1 MLKAYRIS
9 ADTARAYNELE
20 ATNTRTDLENI
31 IEDIYRSVYF
41 NAISGNLATG
51 LTYTLPLPTA
61 LTVENL
67 KAYKDSIVKEFTD
80 LGYFITVN
88 TSVKL
93 EGFTTNYYVYAF
105 KVEVYWE

>member
-9 ADTARAYNELE
+9 AATARAYNELV

-51 LTYTLPLPTA
+51 LTYTLPLPKESA
-61 LTVENL
+61 LTVEEL

-88 TSVKL
+88 TSVDYDD
-93 EGFTTNYYVYAF
+93 EEYVYAF
-105 KVEVYWE
+105 TVEVYWE